1 MLGLVKQQ
9 AGSDSAD
16 LLSVRQAEVAQKLI
30 EGYNQGGM
38 DEAEWLELRYICL
51 RSATRGY
58 LDKNTVRVLRMFT
71 VFKAY
76 RCAFKLI
83 QLLELLEP
91 NFDSIIRIYTNKGL
105 LTLSSQGVRAR
116 SSIGDPQDLG
126 TVLENLLAK
135 KEAEGK

>member
-1 MLGLVKQQ
+1 MLRLVKQQ

-16 LLSVRQAEVAQKLI
+16 LISVRQAEIAQKLI

-38 DEAEWLELRYICL
+38 DEAKWLELRYICL
-51 RSATRGY
+51 RSATRGH
-58 LDKNTVRVLRMFT
+58 LDQNTVRVLRMFT

-76 RCAFKLI
+76 RCAYKLL

-126 TVLENLLAK
+126 TVLEDLLAK
-135 KEAEGK
+135 KEAERK

>member
-1 MLGLVKQQ
+1 MVKQQ

-105 LTLSSQGVRAR
+105 LTLSAQGVKAR

-135 KEAEGK
+135 KEAEEK